1 MIHQMREV
9 FINLLYYNSNY
20 ISDVMFNWAGA
31 FKKKS
36 KFSCRFFIYGSV
48 MKENTVFIDVLHS
61 SC

>member
-1 MIHQMREV
+1 
-9 FINLLYYNSNY
+9 
-20 ISDVMFNWAGA
+20 MFNWAGA